1 MRLSKGLLFAVAGVA
16 LAVSHAAADAQTLA
30 HKGWVGS
37 GITVEPWWAGAV
49 LYQID
54 PVSFQDT
61 KGDGFGDL
69 QGITQRLDYIQSL
82 SVDAIVLS
90 PFQLQADFGRNNKG
104 PAFDPKYGT
113 EADLDHLIQE
123 ASRRKIRLF
132 VDLPLTPSRSTPELV
147 NVARFWLSR
156 GIAGLR
162 LTSDTHASSLAP
174 AQIVE
179 RLREL
184 RKLCATFAG
193 QRVVF
198 WDVAEPVPHLPE
210 VGGSSYRRPRHTVA
224 PIAADGP
231 QMVLDSQLAAM
242 ATFDAGALRRAL
254 QLDASQPITDGPTP
268 VPVTDGT
275 DRTRSFGRIGDGTH
289 AAEIAKVLATV
300 LLTSRGAPLLYYG
313 QEIGMATT
321 PVEATSAH
329 PASVTATPMQWGGD
343 ADFTS
348 GVPWMEMG
356 RDAKTSNVAIED
368 ADATS
373 LLNWYRKLSAL
384 HHQNDALRIGTMEV
398 IAETNPDIV
407 AWVRRSRDPGSLTA
421 PVVVVCN
428 VTGRPLLVSVAAE
441 VRHIGVETSTTFM
454 HTLAS
459 TSLTASTAAL
469 GVGAREPVTGP
480 VSMNS
485 ISLPPYGVYIGE
497 LPRPSGLESLPM
509 PAGHRSR

>member
-1 MRLSKGLLFAVAGVA
+1 MRLSDRLLSSFAGVA
-16 LAVSHAAADAQTLA
+16 LAVSVAAASGQTLA

-54 PVSFQDT
+54 PVNFQDT

-69 QGITQRLDYIQSL
+69 HGITQRLDYLQGL

-104 PAFDPKYGT
+104 SAFDPKYGA
-113 EADLDHLIQE
+113 EEDLDHLIQE
-123 ASRRKIRLF
+123 ASRRKIRIF
-132 VDLPLTPSRSTPELV
+132 VDLPLSPSRTTPELV

-162 LTSDTHASSLAP
+162 LTSDAHASSLMP
-174 AQIVE
+174 GQILE

-198 WDVAEPVPHLPE
+198 WDIAEPVPHL
-210 VGGSSYRRPRHTVA
+210 VDTGSPYRLRSRHTVA
-224 PIAADGP
+224 PVLVDGP
-231 QMVLDSQLAAM
+231 QMVLDSQLAGL
-242 ATFDAGALRRAL
+242 TSFDAVALRRAL
-254 QLDASQPITDGPTP
+254 QRDASPPTQVAATP
-268 VPVTDGT
+268 VPETDGT
-275 DRTRSFGRIGDGTH
+275 DRPRSFERIGDGPH
-289 AAEIAKVLATV
+289 AGEIAKVMATV
-300 LLTSRGAPLLYYG
+300 LLSSRGAPLLYYG

-321 PVEATSAH
+321 AA
-329 PASVTATPMQWGGD
+329 PANSVAATPMQWGGD
-343 ADFTS
+343 TDFTS

-356 RDAKTSNVAIED
+356 PDAKTANVAIED
-368 ADATS
+368 SDAAS

-384 HHQNDALRIGTMEV
+384 HHENAALRVGTMDV

-407 AWVRRSRDPGSLTA
+407 AWVRRPRDAGSLTA

-428 VTGRPLLVSVAAE
+428 VTGRPLLVSVSADLRR
-441 VRHIGVETSTTFM
+441 VGVETSSTMM

-459 TSLTASTAAL
+459 TQLTASTAAL
-469 GVGAREPVTGP
+469 GAGAKEPVTGP
-480 VSMNS
+480 VSMNA

-497 LPRPSGLESLPM
+497 LPRPPGLESAPVPM
-509 PAGHRSR
+509 PGRRRSR

>member
-1 MRLSKGLLFAVAGVA
+1 MRLSDRLLSSFAGVA
-16 LAVSHAAADAQTLA
+16 LAVSVAAASGQTLA

-54 PVSFQDT
+54 PVNFQDT

-69 QGITQRLDYIQSL
+69 QGITQRLDYLQSL

-90 PFQLQADFGRNNKG
+90 PFQLQADFGRDNKG
-104 PAFDPKYGT
+104 AAFDPKYGT
-113 EADLDHLIQE
+113 EEDLDRLIQE
-123 ASRRKIRLF
+123 ASRRKIRIF
-132 VDLPLTPSRSTPELV
+132 VDLPLSPSRTTPELV

-156 GIAGLR
+156 GVAGLR
-162 LTSDTHASSLAP
+162 LTSEPQTSSLMP
-174 AQIVE
+174 AQILE

-198 WDVAEPVPHLPE
+198 WDRAEPVPHLVEAGAP
-210 VGGSSYRRPRHTVA
+210 YRRRSRRAVA
-224 PIAADGP
+224 PVAVDGP
-231 QMVLDSQLAAM
+231 QMVLDSRLAGLTA
-242 ATFDAGALRRAL
+242 FDAGALRSAM
-254 QLDASQPITDGPTP
+254 QQDSSPTSTEVPTP

-275 DRTRSFGRIGDGTH
+275 DRLRSFNRVGD
-289 AAEIAKVLATV
+289 AAHSGEIAKVMAAV
-300 LLTSRGAPLLYYG
+300 LLASRGAPLLYYG

-321 PVEATSAH
+321 AA
-329 PASVTATPMQWGGD
+329 PANNVAATPMQWGGD

-356 RDAKTSNVAIED
+356 QDVQTANVAIED
-368 ADATS
+368 QDGAS

-384 HHQNDALRIGTMEV
+384 HHENAALRVGTMDV

-407 AWVRRSRDPGSLTA
+407 AWVRRPYDAGSLTA

-428 VTGRPLLVSVAAE
+428 VTGRPLLVSVSADLRR
-441 VRHIGVETSTTFM
+441 VGVETSSPMM

-459 TSLTASTAAL
+459 TQLTASTAAL
-469 GVGAREPVTGP
+469 GAGAKEPVTGP
-480 VSMNS
+480 VSMNA

-497 LPRPSGLESLPM
+497 LPRPAGLESAPVPV
-509 PAGHRSR
+509 PARRRSR

>member
-1 MRLSKGLLFAVAGVA
+1 MRLSNQLLSSFAGVA
-16 LAVSHAAADAQTLA
+16 IALSVATASGQTLA

-61 KGDGFGDL
+61 EGDGFGDL
-69 QGITQRLDYIQSL
+69 KGITQRLDYLLSL

-104 PAFDPKYGT
+104 PAFEPKYGT
-113 EADLDHLIQE
+113 EEDLDHLIQE
-123 ASRRKIRLF
+123 ASRRKIRIF
-132 VDLPLTPSRSTPELV
+132 VDLPLTPSRTTPELV
-147 NVARFWLSR
+147 SVARFWLSR

-162 LTSDTHASSLAP
+162 LTSEPHTPGLPP

-198 WDVAEPVPHLPE
+198 WDMAEPVPRVLDAG
-210 VGGSSYRRPRHTVA
+210 VSSYRRPRRTVA
-224 PIAADGP
+224 TVVADGP
-231 QMVLDSQLAAM
+231 QMVLDSQLAGIA
-242 ATFDAGALRRAL
+242 AFDAGELRQAL
-254 QLDASQPITDGPTP
+254 QQSALPPRAEATTP
-268 VPVTDGT
+268 VLATDGT
-275 DRTRSFGRIGDGTH
+275 DHRRSFDRVGAGAH
-289 AAEIAKVLATV
+289 AGEIAKVMATALLA
-300 LLTSRGAPLLYYG
+300 SRGAPLLYYG

-321 PVEATSAH
+321 PAQPNSAQ
-329 PASVTATPMQWGGD
+329 PASVAATPMQWGGN

-356 RDAKTSNVAIED
+356 LDEKTANVAIED
-368 ADATS
+368 PDATS
-373 LLNWYRKLSAL
+373 LLNWYRKLSSL
-384 HHQNDALRIGTMEV
+384 HHENAALRVGTMDV
-398 IAETNPDIV
+398 IAESNPDIV
-407 AWVRRSRDPGSLTA
+407 AWVRRPRDAGSLTA

-428 VTGRPLLVSVAAE
+428 VTGRPLLVSVAAD
-441 VRHIGVETSTTFM
+441 VRRVGIEMSSTMM

-459 TSLTASTAAL
+459 TQLTASTAAL
-469 GVGAREPVTGP
+469 GAGVKEPVTGP
-480 VSMNS
+480 VSING

-497 LPRPSGLESLPM
+497 LPRPPGLESGPVPVRRRL
-509 PAGHRSR
+509 R